1 MKNGI
6 ERRAFALREVRAMN
20 GEDDQAPVIEGY
32 AAVFDQMSEDLGG
45 FREIVRPGAFR
56 DASKSDVRALM
67 NHDANYVLGRTV
79 SGTLELTEDEHG
91 LQIRT
96 TPPETQ
102 WAKDLMVTM
111 QRGDVDQMSFGFMT
125 IRDNWFDQDGQ
136 VIREL
141 LEVELFDVSV
151 VTFPAYPQTVVNA
164 RDLLAAFEDQRSA
177 DSAASQEDPAELE
190 EGESKEEVQAHLD
203 VLRQR
208 LDIVEKS

>member
-6 ERRAFALREVRAMN
+6 ERRAFAMREVRAKQ
-20 GEDDQAPVIEGY
+20 GEDGQAPVIEGY

-45 FREIVRPGAFR
+45 FREIIRPGAFR
-56 DASKSDVRALM
+56 GTTKNDVRALI

-91 LQIRT
+91 LHMQT
-96 TPPETQ
+96 TPPDTQ
-102 WAKDLMVTM
+102 WAKDLIITM
-111 QRGDVDQMSFGFMT
+111 QRGDVDQMSFGFRS
-125 IRDNWFDQDGQ
+125 IEDNWFEEEGQ

-141 LEVELFDVSV
+141 LDVELFDVSV

-164 RDLLAAFEDQRSA
+164 RDLLAAFEDQRA
-177 DSAASQEDPAELE
+177 NEAASQEDTADLDQ
-190 EGESKEEVQAHLD
+190 GESKEEVQAHLD